1 VAVREAP
8 SVSEARR
15 TPTRATKERGARPK
29 HKKTRL
35 TMKILCIGRNYAD
48 HAKELNNAVPD
59 SPVVFS
65 KPQTALLTGGKPFFV
80 PGFSQ
85 DMHYEGE
92 LVLRICK
99 TGKHIQ
105 EEFAH
110 RYYDEIGFGIDF
122 TARDVQNK
130 LKAKG
135 LPWELAKAFDG
146 SAVLGDFVSK
156 SDLNLADIHFQTI
169 KNGELVQ
176 DGHTRDLIFSFDFL
190 ISFVSQYFTLQQG
203 DLIYT
208 GTPAGVGP
216 VQAGDVLEGR
226 IEGRPLMR
234 CEIK

>member
-1 VAVREAP
+1 
-8 SVSEARR
+8 
-15 TPTRATKERGARPK
+15 
-29 HKKTRL
+29 
-35 TMKILCIGRNYAD
+35 MKILCIGRNYAE

-65 KPQTALLTGGKPFFV
+65 KPQTALITNGKPFFL
-80 PGFSQ
+80 PDFSS

-92 LVLRICK
+92 LVLRICRN
-99 TGKHIQ
+99 GKHIQ
-105 EEFAH
+105 EAFAH

-122 TARDVQNK
+122 TARDLQAK

-146 SAVLGDFVSK
+146 SAILGDFVPK
-156 SDLNLADIHFQTI
+156 SSLDMTNINFQTH
-169 KNGELVQ
+169 KNNELVQ

-190 ISFVSQYFTLQQG
+190 ISFLSGYFTLQQG

-216 VQAGDVLEGR
+216 VQRGDLLEGS
-226 IEGRPLMR
+226 IAGKQLLR

>member
-1 VAVREAP
+1 
-8 SVSEARR
+8 
-15 TPTRATKERGARPK
+15 
-29 HKKTRL
+29 
-35 TMKILCIGRNYAD
+35 MKILCIGRNYAE

-65 KPQTALLTGGKPFFV
+65 KPQTALITNGKPFFL
-80 PGFSQ
+80 PDFSS

-92 LVLRICK
+92 LVLRICRN
-99 TGKHIQ
+99 GKHIQ
-105 EEFAH
+105 EAFAH

-122 TARDVQNK
+122 TARDLQAK

-146 SAVLGDFVSK
+146 SAILGDFVPK
-156 SDLNLADIHFQTI
+156 SSLDMTNINFQTH
-169 KNGELVQ
+169 KNNVLVQ
-176 DGHTRDLIFSFDFL
+176 DGHTRDLVFSFDFL
-190 ISFVSQYFTLQQG
+190 ISFLSGYFTLQQG

-216 VQAGDVLEGR
+216 VQRGDLLEGS
-226 IEGRPLMR
+226 IAGKQLLR